1 MQRTKL
7 KHRPSPAKSERE
19 ARLPLYVRVVTRP
32 SYGECW
38 SLNLSSGGMALG
50 VAAPSRDLPREGSLI
65 EVEFLVPGN
74 DSLLSI
80 RGSVK
85 WVDQNSPHLSSP
97 HRFAFGVCFSD
108 IRPNDRAVMARYLV
122 DYRPRVA
129 MVYASAAES
138 TMCKRALEP
147 DVDVHA
153 ASSVEE
159 LKRLLERGDVY
170 VVLIFGDDEAAALQ
184 AVERVADGAG
194 HQRTAM
200 AGLEHSPRVVFCG
213 KADAQRLVRLHN
225 EGKLYQSL
233 SRPAAPHWLRLAV
246 KRACEDYAMRSE
258 LRRLRAELERSF
270 FRGHARASAAPP
282 PHVESLSDIVLE
294 SPAMRAVLELI
305 QTVAPHNV
313 HVLLQGPTGTGKELF
328 SRALHTLSS
337 RADGP
342 FVAID
347 CGVLTETLL
356 ESELFGHVAG
366 AFTGAV
372 ADRPGLVEIAEGG
385 TLFLDEIENTTPALQ
400 AKLLRVID
408 TGEMRPVGG
417 KKVHRVDVRLV
428 AASNRDLRADV
439 EAGRFRADLFYR
451 LNTFPI
457 DLPPLNQRPED
468 ILPLARH
475 FLKRFSDSM
484 QRTPGPLSSEASAAL
499 QAYDWPGNVRE
510 LRNTIERAVLLTP
523 PGKPVA
529 LEVLPKQVLKRFSDQ
544 GSTSAGRASLKKR
557 LGEFERE
564 SIQAALN
571 QHGGVVRKAA
581 AELGMSPVT
590 LGRRVKHYRLKAS

>member
-85 WVDQNSPHLSSP
+85 WVDQNSVHLSSP

-225 EGKLYQSL
+225 EGKL
-233 SRPAAPHWLRLAV
+233 
-246 KRACEDYAMRSE
+246 
-258 LRRLRAELERSF
+258 
-270 FRGHARASAAPP
+270 
-282 PHVESLSDIVLE
+282 
-294 SPAMRAVLELI
+294 
-305 QTVAPHNV
+305 
-313 HVLLQGPTGTGKELF
+313 
-328 SRALHTLSS
+328 
-337 RADGP
+337 
-342 FVAID
+342 
-347 CGVLTETLL
+347 
-356 ESELFGHVAG
+356 
-366 AFTGAV
+366 
-372 ADRPGLVEIAEGG
+372 
-385 TLFLDEIENTTPALQ
+385 
-400 AKLLRVID
+400 
-408 TGEMRPVGG
+408 
-417 KKVHRVDVRLV
+417 
-428 AASNRDLRADV
+428 
-439 EAGRFRADLFYR
+439 
-451 LNTFPI
+451 
-457 DLPPLNQRPED
+457 
-468 ILPLARH
+468 
-475 FLKRFSDSM
+475 
-484 QRTPGPLSSEASAAL
+484 
-499 QAYDWPGNVRE
+499 
-510 LRNTIERAVLLTP
+510 
-523 PGKPVA
+523 
-529 LEVLPKQVLKRFSDQ
+529 
-544 GSTSAGRASLKKR
+544 
-557 LGEFERE
+557 
-564 SIQAALN
+564 
-571 QHGGVVRKAA
+571 
-581 AELGMSPVT
+581 
-590 LGRRVKHYRLKAS
+590 

>member
-1 MQRTKL
+1 MKQ
-7 KHRPSPAKSERE
+7 RPSPGKTDRE

-50 VAAPSRDLPREGSLI
+50 VATPSGGLPREGSPI
-65 EVEFLVPGN
+65 EVEFLVPGH

-85 WVDQNSPHLSSP
+85 WVDHNSSHLGSP

-108 IRPNDRAVMARYLV
+108 IRPNDRAAMARYLV

-129 MVYASAAES
+129 MVYASAAEGLL
-138 TMCKRALEP
+138 CRKALEP

-153 ASSVEE
+153 ASSLEE
-159 LKRLLERGDVY
+159 LKRLLNRGDVY
-170 VVLIFGDDEAAALQ
+170 VVLVFGDDEAAAFEV
-184 AVERVADGAG
+184 VERVAEGEAAG
-194 HQRTAM
+194 QHRIEM
-200 AGLEHSPRVVFCG
+200 AGSGHSPRVVYCG

-233 SRPAAPHWLRLAV
+233 SRPTAPHWLRLAV

-270 FRGHARASAAPP
+270 FRGHARASAAPAAQGEP
-282 PHVESLSDIVLE
+282 VSDIVLE
-294 SPAMRAVLELI
+294 SETMRSVLTLLR
-305 QTVAPHNV
+305 TVAPHRV

-328 SRALHTLSS
+328 ARALHALSS
-337 RADGP
+337 RANGP

-356 ESELFGHVAG
+356 ESELFGHVEG

-372 ADRPGLVEIAEGG
+372 ADRPGLIEIAEGG

-417 KKVHRVDVRLV
+417 KKVQRVDVRLV

-439 EAGRFRADLFYR
+439 DAGRFRADLFYR

-457 DLPPLNQRPED
+457 DLPPLSQRSED

-475 FLKRFSDSM
+475 FLKRFSESM
-484 QRTPGPLSSEASAAL
+484 ERAPGPLSAEASAAL

-523 PGKPVA
+523 PGEPVA
-529 LEVLPKQVLKRFSDQ
+529 LAVLPKQVLKRFSEQ
-544 GSTSAGRASLKKR
+544 PTNSAAGASLKKR
-557 LGEFERE
+557 VGQFERE
-564 SIQAALN
+564 LIQAALS

-590 LGRRVKHYRLKAS
+590 LGRRVKYYRLKAS